1 MPSEHSFRRHF
12 ALERQ
17 NGGSGAVFFSR
28 RAIFATIGFCFFW
41 LHER

>member
-17 NGGSGAVFFSR
+17 NGGAGAVFFSGW
-28 RAIFATIGFCFFW
+28 AIFATIGFYF
-41 LHER
+41 LAV